1 MARAPR
7 CSSDRLAAGAAL
19 GRRRRDA
26 PPKRRR
32 PGAKRSVGGNRLP
45 EPARLIVRCCASS
58 PDRRFGPREAVRV
71 KVVLPTSAQ
80 RELRAVGEWQRALD
94 PPLLEEWWD
103 SPGPPI
109 CPPAR
114 GWRSPLLT
122 RPRPPALFSPV
133 SALSCQ
139 LARRSAQAARA
150 SVASAAPA
158 AAAAALHAAV
168 DVDGVQ
174 DELRE
179 CAPPASLAR
188 ACVRACRR
196 DDSTC
201 AGRAR
206 CARWRPAALARPCS
220 ARPAPHAWT
229 SVTSAPPPLTR
240 SAGRP
245 PRRALPH

>member
-122 RPRPPALFSPV
+122 RPRPPAPFSRV
-133 SALSCQ
+133 SALICQ

-150 SVASAAPA
+150 AAASAAHA
-158 AAAAALHAAV
+158 AAAAAAASHAAV
-168 DVDGVQ
+168 NVDGVQ

-179 CAPPASLAR
+179 CAPPVSPAR
-188 ACVRACRR
+188 ACERACHCAG
-196 DDSTC
+196 STC

-206 CARWRPAALARPCS
+206 RARWRPAALARPCP
-220 ARPAPHAWT
+220 ARPAPHT
-229 SVTSAPPPLTR
+229 L
-240 SAGRP
+240 GR
-245 PRRALPH
+245 A